1 MTSPRL
7 DALLRQCAC
16 STAPEAAFWKG
27 VVTNLNEPSPNWG
40 LDLHPDREPDSV
52 DVFIYL
58 VDTSSLWLAGAAI
71 APTQLTALQEE
82 HDRQGGGEGAA
93 GSGDLV
99 LAAACIAAASGAGDA
114 AASPEILAAFACAV
128 RAIAASQ
135 AYAEAREH
143 ECPLLGNHHWM
154 LLLYRLANGEAVAA
168 IGHDDEPYHGML
180 ERSVALECVQRMVE
194 EDLGSSD
201 AAINQAVKRAGGVSL
216 APELRRLKI
225 A

>member
-7 DALLRQCAC
+7 HALLRQCAC

-27 VVTNLNEPSPNWG
+27 VVASLNEPSPNWG

-52 DVFIYL
+52 DAFVYL

-71 APTQLTALQEE
+71 APWQLKALFEE
-82 HDRQGGGEGAA
+82 GERRGSGEGAL
-93 GSGDLV
+93 SGDLV
-99 LAAACIAAASGAGDA
+99 RAAACIAAASEGGDA
-114 AASPEILAAFACAV
+114 TASPEILAAFACAV
-128 RAIAASQ
+128 RAVAASQ
-135 AYAEAREH
+135 AYAEARQH

-154 LLLYRLANGEAVAA
+154 LLLYRLANGEAVVA

-180 ERSVALECVQRMVE
+180 ERSTALECVQRMVQ
-194 EDLGSSD
+194 EDLGSPGS
-201 AAINQAVKRAGGVSL
+201 AINQAVKRAGGVRL